1 LRSSSF
7 RIRTIDAV
15 THHAHAMP
23 GCDKPAD
30 HGHHR
35 RNIATKMGGHEQE
48 IQSAAHDHDEV
59 LPFAVIEDACLRTA
73 STMHAHN
80 ARGFRARA
88 RHVAPRGLPDIDIGC
103 DDERIECSR
112 LTRAEYPSETNE
124 RSENIAYIR
133 SRPKHCGSKGFAV
146 NFSVGNSIASAIPSS
161 ILPCPRPL
169 PSIPPS
175 SAAKLVTRSPH
186 RPPP

>member
-1 LRSSSF
+1 LF
-7 RIRTIDAV
+7 ENGID
-15 THHAHAMP
+15 
-23 GCDKPAD
+23 
-30 HGHHR
+30 
-35 RNIATKMGGHEQE
+35 E
-48 IQSAAHDHDEV
+48 
-59 LPFAVIEDACLRTA
+59 
-73 STMHAHN
+73 HAHN

-146 NFSVGNSIASAIPSS
+146 NFSVGNSIIDFAVPTATAVDPAKQRSQARYSITSSATAMRRSGALITNALAVLRLSTNTNLLACSIGRSAGFSPPS
-161 ILPCPRPL
+161 IL
-169 PSIPPS
+169 
-175 SAAKLVTRSPH
+175 AA
-186 RPPP
+186 